1 MDGIR
6 AAGANAAIASAGA
19 VKVTVRFFASLRE
32 ETGRESLDLEL
43 EDATI
48 NGVRASL
55 AAVLGKDAHQALN
68 APGVR
73 VAVNQAL
80 AQGAVVLRSGDEVAF
95 LPPVTGG

>member
-1 MDGIR
+1 MC
-6 AAGANAAIASAGA
+6 AM
-19 VKVTVRFFASLRE
+19 KVTVRFFASLRE
-32 ETGRESLDLEL
+32 ETGRESLDVEL

-48 NGVRASL
+48 DGVRASL
-55 AAVLGKDAHQALN
+55 AAVLTKGARDALN
-68 APGVR
+68 AQGVR